1 MKQKVTFLIS
11 LLLIANLALAE
22 TVNKKRISLQRRD
35 VPIKREIMNEPQ
47 VWYDSDSYEM
57 EIFTN
62 QTGTI
67 TVYYEGEDGVYSINP
82 LWFNINYVYCD
93 KHCNLI
99 VLEMAAGTVYEGY
112 LKEESNPK

>member
-1 MKQKVTFLIS
+1 MRLKL
-11 LLLIANLALAE
+11 LLLICFAFVFNIVNAN
-22 TVNKKRISLQRRD
+22 VGGKKQIHLQRRD
-35 VPIKREIMNEPQ
+35 VAIKREIMNEPQ
-47 VWYDSDSYEM
+47 VWYDTDRYEM

-82 LWFNINYVYCD
+82 LWFNTNYVYCD

-99 VLEMAAGTVYEGY
+99 VLEMADGTVYEGY

>member
-1 MKQKVTFLIS
+1 MRTFILLTIALFSIS
-11 LLLIANLALAE
+11 AYA
-22 TVNKKRISLQRRD
+22 VKKEIKLKERGTT
-35 VPIKREIMNEPQ
+35 IKREIMNEPQ

-99 VLEMAAGTVYEGY
+99 VLEMADGTVYEGY
-112 LKEESNPK
+112 LKGESNPK

>member
-1 MKQKVTFLIS
+1 MKNLVTLIIF
-11 LLLIANLALAE
+11 LLLFSFSIDAAR
-22 TVNKKRISLQRRD
+22 TRVMIQKRNT
-35 VPIKREIMNEPQ
+35 PIKREIMNEPQ

-99 VLEMAAGTVYEGY
+99 VLEMADGTVYEGY
-112 LKEESNPK
+112 LKGESNPK